1 MTQTTTVA
9 EATPASGLTPL
20 LHAQMPLTAALG
32 LRLEEAG
39 PDRVVVAGDWAE
51 EHCTAADVL
60 HGGYVM
66 ALADSAGAVCAAL
79 NLPKGA
85 TTSTIESKTNFLR
98 AVRHGAVSA
107 VATPLHAGATTIVV
121 QVDVLREDGRLAART
136 TATQAVVAPR
146 STPSTPSA
154 G

>member
-1 MTQTTTVA
+1 MTQTTAVA
-9 EATPASGLTPL
+9 EATPAAGLTPL
-20 LHAQMPLTAALG
+20 MHAQMPLTAALG
-32 LRLEEAG
+32 LRLDEAG
-39 PDRVVVAGDWAE
+39 PDRVVVAGDWAQE
-51 EHCTAADVL
+51 RCTAGAVL

-79 NLPKGA
+79 NLPKRA

-98 AVRHGAVSA
+98 AVRHGAVTA
-107 VATPLHAGATTIVV
+107 VATPLHVGATTIVV

-136 TATQAVVAPR
+136 TATQAVAQPQ
-146 STPSTPSA
+146 TTPSA

>member
-1 MTQTTTVA
+1 M
-9 EATPASGLTPL
+9 

-32 LRLEEAG
+32 LRLEEAA

-51 EHCTAADVL
+51 ERCTAGDVL

-79 NLPKGA
+79 NLPHRA

-98 AVRHGAVSA
+98 AVRHGGVTA
-107 VATPLHAGATTIVV
+107 VATPLHVGATTIVV

-136 TATQAVVAPR
+136 TATQAVVQPQ
-146 STPSTPSA
+146 SVPSA

>member
-1 MTQTTTVA
+1 MRHTTAVA
-9 EATPASGLTPL
+9 DPSTASGLTPL

-39 PDRVVVAGDWAE
+39 PDRVVVAGDWSDE
-51 EHCTAADVL
+51 RCTAADVL

-79 NLPKGA
+79 NLPKRA

-98 AVRHGAVSA
+98 AVRHGTVTA
-107 VATPLHAGATTIVV
+107 VATPLHVGTTTIVV
-121 QVDVLREDGRLAART
+121 QVDVLRDDGRLAART
-136 TATQAVVAPR
+136 TATQAVVAPTVR
-146 STPSTPSA
+146 DSAPSA